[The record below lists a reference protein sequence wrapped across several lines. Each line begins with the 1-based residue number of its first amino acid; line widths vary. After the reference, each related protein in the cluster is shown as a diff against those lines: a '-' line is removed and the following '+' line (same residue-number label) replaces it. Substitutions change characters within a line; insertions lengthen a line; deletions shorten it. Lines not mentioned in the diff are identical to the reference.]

1 MGQNPRHCDIARQ
14 GSFGALMCF
23 GNQPFRASGG
33 RSGIYDRYRCVY
45 VCVFVCVPRE
55 ENPGSRGSCR
65 VRVSFFLH
73 VYAHLV
79 LGEYLG
85 HVLIQPVEFVPRRE
99 GKLLDFGMRDLQG
112 RGSLLCDPWR
122 GADGQTRPS

>member
-1 MGQNPRHCDIARQ
+1 MPRNLPGVLKISATSLYTNHIHISHPC
-14 GSFGALMCF
+14 
-23 GNQPFRASGG
+23 
-33 RSGIYDRYRCVY
+33 Y